1 MRTPRSAIGAVTLAL
16 LGAVLSFAA
25 GPVEPASAKEDTPE
39 GYASFVFKQYAAG
52 GGGNLPE
59 CGPININGRTKTG
72 FARWS
77 VGSSVADGA
86 EIEVGDVITLTATVY
101 SFFGGGSAPN
111 DGPDPLVLDL
121 QVDGP
126 AAQAAIPKGSLNT
139 TPYNGDGSVGPIG
152 PVGAFGYQFDSNSSP
167 KGAFQP
173 GDGTEVKLVAK
184 IRANAPGKIT
194 VPELKVSGYDATPKA
209 SSFDC
214 SLPLGLDFTVD
225 DVDPPTSGADV
236 VSTDATYSANTVDD
250 ANGGSH
256 AIDIN
261 VLANDDDPEVAG
273 GPGDPAQVRIKDWQ
287 PNSVKGGTV
296 KCGTPAQKGTAAF
309 ASMSAGPCVYSPP
322 ANAVGTDQFTY
333 ILSSVSGLQRA
344 VKVDI
349 TLKPNLLLVAVP
361 AQFAANDAAVN
372 QQFDLGPTIAD
383 AAGDNATCFPEL
395 PTVSNNAGTV
405 LIASD
410 CTFSFTANNTPAQ
423 RTGTFTYRTCDV
435 HPLLTPGSHG
445 ALATPRPGY
454 DQGSP
459 DDLSATTSSRCI
471 NAQASVLVT
480 PVNDTF
486 VAPVVGVP
494 DVDVVDAGYSSD
506 GIGAYHLEIPVFAN
520 DLDPNGPDPAD
531 PASGVRIPAINGI
544 QGVDA
549 SAGTATRLDERTVG
563 FTPTDGFEGLTSFN
577 YVACED
583 PAQQTPTYQG
593 LPVCGLGTVAVLVLG
608 NDAPVATDDEVL
620 TSSLTP
626 ISDLDVSA
634 NDQDPDGEPL
644 SCTAG
649 PLSADP
655 DGLVASAS
663 IDADCLVTLTPV
675 ADADGVA
682 TLAYEVC
689 DSHALAN
696 PQFAADPYGDDGRSP
711 NDLVSRCTQGELR
724 ATIVAPAPNDP
735 SDFDLDPA
743 PVCIADAAS
752 VDNGGSIQLEVLAN
766 DTDLDP
772 EGQPGL
778 LTVTGV
784 GVDGEEGVTEAGG
797 TVEVTNV
804 GESIRYNAPAK
815 FEGTDRFLYSAQD
828 AQGKGCSAEVT
839 VTVAGVVVSPEPNNP
854 GPPEN
859 PENPGNPG
867 NSSGPDQPGSPSG
880 PSSPEQ
886 PESGPESIV
895 DPPTST
901 PPGAGNRNTP
911 GGAPGPAAAAVATP
925 TPGSAA
931 VVVPAAAVL
940 RSTGSSVSS
949 PSGTLPRTGSGVGGL
964 TAMAMAA
971 VVAGLALVMVSR
983 RRNRRTR

>member
-25 GPVEPASAKEDTPE
+25 GPVEPASAKEDTPD
-39 GYASFVFKQYAAG
+39 GYASFVFKQYASG

-59 CGPININGRTKTG
+59 CGPININGRGKSG

-77 VGSSVADGA
+77 VGSSVADGD

-101 SFFGGGSAPN
+101 SFFGGSFPN

-261 VLANDDDPEVAG
+261 VLANDDDPEVAAA
-273 GPGDPAQVRIKDWQ
+273 GDPAQVRIKDWQ

-344 VKVDI
+344 VTVDI

-383 AAGDNATCFPEL
+383 AAGDARPASPSCQPSATTRHRADRQRL
-395 PTVSNNAGTV
+395 HV
-405 LIASD
+405 LLHRQQH
-410 CTFSFTANNTPAQ
+410 PAQ

-494 DVDVVDAGYSSD
+494 DVDVVDAGYSVMESAPITWRS
-506 GIGAYHLEIPVFAN
+506 GVRQRSRPERTRPSRPRIRRAHPGHQRHPGRRCIRRHRHPTRRAHGGVHPRPTGSRA
-520 DLDPNGPDPAD
+520 DLLQLRGLRGPRPAD
-531 PASGVRIPAINGI
+531 AHLSGASGVWPGH
-544 QGVDA
+544 G
-549 SAGTATRLDERTVG
+549 
-563 FTPTDGFEGLTSFN
+563 
-577 YVACED
+577 
-583 PAQQTPTYQG
+583 
-593 LPVCGLGTVAVLVLG
+593 
-608 NDAPVATDDEVL
+608 
-620 TSSLTP
+620 
-626 ISDLDVSA
+626 
-634 NDQDPDGEPL
+634 
-644 SCTAG
+644 
-649 PLSADP
+649 
-655 DGLVASAS
+655 
-663 IDADCLVTLTPV
+663 
-675 ADADGVA
+675 
-682 TLAYEVC
+682 
-689 DSHALAN
+689 
-696 PQFAADPYGDDGRSP
+696 GRP
-711 NDLVSRCTQGELR
+711 
-724 ATIVAPAPNDP
+724 
-735 SDFDLDPA
+735 
-743 PVCIADAAS
+743 
-752 VDNGGSIQLEVLAN
+752 
-766 DTDLDP
+766 
-772 EGQPGL
+772 
-778 LTVTGV
+778 GV
-784 GVDGEEGVTEAGG
+784 GE
-797 TVEVTNV
+797 
-804 GESIRYNAPAK
+804 
-815 FEGTDRFLYSAQD
+815 
-828 AQGKGCSAEVT
+828 
-839 VTVAGVVVSPEPNNP
+839 
-854 GPPEN
+854 
-859 PENPGNPG
+859 
-867 NSSGPDQPGSPSG
+867 
-880 PSSPEQ
+880 
-886 PESGPESIV
+886 
-895 DPPTST
+895 
-901 PPGAGNRNTP
+901 
-911 GGAPGPAAAAVATP
+911 
-925 TPGSAA
+925 
-931 VVVPAAAVL
+931 
-940 RSTGSSVSS
+940 
-949 PSGTLPRTGSGVGGL
+949 
-964 TAMAMAA
+964 
-971 VVAGLALVMVSR
+971 
-983 RRNRRTR
+983 